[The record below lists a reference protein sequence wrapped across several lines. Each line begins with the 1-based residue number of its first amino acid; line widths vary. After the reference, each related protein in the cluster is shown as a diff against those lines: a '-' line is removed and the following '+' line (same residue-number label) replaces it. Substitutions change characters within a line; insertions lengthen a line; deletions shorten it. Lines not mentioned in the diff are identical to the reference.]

1 MWRAAQ
7 VTERFSFNRET
18 TMQRRD
24 LRGGEQR
31 ARLLA
36 TPDGLLASI
45 RWGDPHA
52 GGSRV
57 QGFSPCLLQIPEA
70 PHLNVSSVY
79 IMRRTRLSSITYL
92 MSE

>member
-1 MWRAAQ
+1 MTSAQ

-31 ARLLA
+31 ARLAA

-45 RWGDPHA
+45 FWGEPHA

-57 QGFSPCLLQIPEA
+57 SPP
-70 PHLNVSSVY
+70 SF
-79 IMRRTRLSSITYL
+79 
-92 MSE
+92 

>member
-1 MWRAAQ
+1 M
-7 VTERFSFNRET
+7 TERFSFNRET

-31 ARLLA
+31 ARLAA

-52 GGSRV
+52 GGSPPPPPPPT
-57 QGFSPCLLQIPEA
+57 QCLVILGEMS
-70 PHLNVSSVY
+70 VSFGC
-79 IMRRTRLSSITYL
+79 
-92 MSE
+92 

>member
-1 MWRAAQ
+1 MRRAAQ
-7 VTERFSFNRET
+7 VTERFSTSRET

-52 GGSRV
+52 GGPQVKGLGS
-57 QGFSPCLLQIPEA
+57 
-70 PHLNVSSVY
+70 
-79 IMRRTRLSSITYL
+79 
-92 MSE
+92 